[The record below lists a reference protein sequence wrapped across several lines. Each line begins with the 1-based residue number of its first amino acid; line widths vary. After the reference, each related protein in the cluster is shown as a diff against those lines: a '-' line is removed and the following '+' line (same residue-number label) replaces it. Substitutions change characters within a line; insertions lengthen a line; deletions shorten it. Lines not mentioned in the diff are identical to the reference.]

1 MPLSAAVI
9 MRGISSNEL
18 QINHCNNDIINN
30 NNWKVITSKRIT
42 GFFHGFSVEVRSN
55 LFQQQQLGRSLFRM
69 YRHALRA
76 RGVRARRARRR
87 LDKHTRVKNSNL
99 RHI

>member
-42 GFFHGFSVEVRSN
+42 GFFMVFP
-55 LFQQQQLGRSLFRM
+55 
-69 YRHALRA
+69 
-76 RGVRARRARRR
+76 
-87 LDKHTRVKNSNL
+87 
-99 RHI
+99 

>member
-42 GFFHGFSVEVRSN
+42 GFFSWFFRRSQKQSFSAAAAGPVTISYVQTRLEGAGS
-55 LFQQQQLGRSLFRM
+55 
-69 YRHALRA
+69 A
-76 RGVRARRARRR
+76 RKACEEKA
-87 LDKHTRVKNSNL
+87 
-99 RHI
+99 